1 MIAAWSSWAP
11 SPSAALLALLIVGH
25 VLADFLIQTRDDVEA
40 KRRGRGFVAHGTA
53 VFLTHLV
60 VLVPL
65 VSLEVAAAVLAVT
78 LAHVGIDWV
87 KSRLIP
93 TSWGHL
99 KPFALDQAAHLAVIV
114 AAWCLLARTG
124 AIPGF
129 RWLSASEMGV
139 YVGGAVLASAFV
151 FNASGGSVIVAGILG
166 LLPRHEDEEGTAGYA
181 GAGRLIGILE
191 RTLMLAMVLYGE
203 WAAIA
208 LLITAKSIA
217 RFEEIKVRKFAEYYL
232 VGTLA
237 SLLVALVIG
246 FALTEVL
253 FPRMT

>member
-11 SPSAALLALLIVGH
+11 SPSTALLALLIVGH
-25 VLADFLIQTRDDVEA
+25 VLADFLVQARDDVEA
-40 KRRGRGFVAHGTA
+40 KRQGRGFIAHGAA

-60 VLVPL
+60 LLVPL
-65 VSLEVAAAVLAVT
+65 VSLEIAAAVLGITIV
-78 LAHVGIDWV
+78 HVGIDWA

-93 TSWGHL
+93 ASWGHL
-99 KPFALDQAAHLAVIV
+99 KPFALDQAAHVAVIV
-114 AAWCLLARTG
+114 AAWCALAHAG
-124 AIPGF
+124 AIPGY
-129 RWLSASEMGV
+129 RWLSASDIGV

-151 FNASGGSVIVAGILG
+151 FTASGGSVIVTGILN
-166 LLPRHEDEEGTAGYA
+166 LLPRHEVEEGTAGYA
-181 GAGRLIGILE
+181 GAGRMIGILE
-191 RTLMLAMVLYGE
+191 RTLMLALVLYGE

-246 FALTEVL
+246 FALVEVL
-253 FPRMT
+253 LPWMA

>member
-25 VLADFLIQTRDDVEA
+25 VLADFLVQTREHLEA
-40 KRRGRGFVAHGTA
+40 KNRGRGFVAHGAA
-53 VFLTHLV
+53 VFLTHLA

-65 VSLEVAAAVLAVT
+65 VSIEVVAAVLAVT
-78 LAHVGIDWV
+78 LAHVVIDRV
-87 KSRLIP
+87 KSRWVP
-93 TSWGHL
+93 ASRGRL
-99 KPFALDQAAHLAVIV
+99 KPFALDQAAHVAVVV
-114 AAWCLLARTG
+114 AAWCVLARTG
-124 AIPGF
+124 AVPAF
-129 RWLSASEMGV
+129 RWLSAGEMGT
-139 YVGGAVLASAFV
+139 YVGGAVLAAAFA
-151 FNASGGSVIVAGILG
+151 FNASGGSVIVTGILG
-166 LLPRHEDEEGTAGYA
+166 LLPRHEEEEGTAGYE
-181 GAGRLIGILE
+181 GAGRMIGILE
-191 RTLMLAMVLYGE
+191 RTLMLAMILYGQ

-246 FALTEVL
+246 FALTELL
-253 FPRMT
+253 FPLMT